1 MTRRHKCLAR
11 QIFIPPMKGHEMLA
25 TRTLDDLK
33 ARFSPSDRMPLVF
46 LGHGSPM
53 NAIEDT
59 SYSRAWSD
67 LGRSLP
73 RPKAILVVSAHWM
86 TRGTTLVDVSVVPRT
101 LHDFYGFPDEL
112 FAQRYPAR
120 GAPELA
126 REVTSLLASH
136 HAEEDDSWGL
146 DHGAWTVLK
155 FLYPEA
161 DVPVFQVSIDMS
173 RGLGH
178 QLEIG
183 RSLSALR
190 DRGVLIL
197 GSGNVVHN
205 LRAVEWGR
213 EVQPH
218 DFALE
223 FDQLFADKLTDRDFA
238 ALADR
243 EGLGALLQMAHP
255 SVDHYLPALTISGAS
270 DARDDLTF
278 MTDAIDL
285 AAVSMRSFV
294 FHARQSTV

>member
-1 MTRRHKCLAR
+1 MT
-11 QIFIPPMKGHEMLA
+11 A

-33 ARFSPSDRMPLVF
+33 QGLAPSDRMPVVF

-59 SYSRAWSD
+59 AYSRAWTE
-67 LGRSLP
+67 LGRTLP

-86 TRGTTLVDVSVVPRT
+86 TRGTTLVDVSAMPKSI
-101 LHDFYGFPDEL
+101 HDFYGFPDAL
-112 FAQRYPAR
+112 FAQRYPAQ
-120 GAPELA
+120 GAPEMA
-126 REVTSLLASH
+126 REVVSLLASH
-136 HAEEDDSWGL
+136 HAEEDDTWGL

-155 FLYPEA
+155 FLYPGA
-161 DVPVFQVSIDMS
+161 DVPVFQVSIDMG
-173 RGLGH
+173 RGLEH

-183 RSLSALR
+183 RTLSELR

-205 LRAVEWGR
+205 LGAMKWGQVAR
-213 EVQPH
+213 PH

-223 FDQLFADKLTDRDFA
+223 FDTLFADRLGDRDLA

-243 EGLGALLQMAHP
+243 QGLGPLLRMAHP
-255 SVDHYLPALTISGAS
+255 SVDHYMPALTIAGAS

-285 AAVSMRSFV
+285 ASISMRSFV
-294 FHARQSTV
+294 FHAR

>member
-1 MTRRHKCLAR
+1 MT
-11 QIFIPPMKGHEMLA
+11 A

-33 ARFSPSDRMPLVF
+33 QGLGPSDRMPVVF

-59 SYSRAWSD
+59 AYSRAWTE
-67 LGRSLP
+67 LGRALP

-86 TRGTTLVDVSVVPRT
+86 TRGTTLVDVSAMPKT
-101 LHDFYGFPDEL
+101 IHDFYGFPDAL
-112 FAQRYPAR
+112 FAQRYPAQ
-120 GAPELA
+120 GAPEMA
-126 REVTSLLASH
+126 REVVSLLASH
-136 HAEEDDSWGL
+136 HAEEDDTWGL

-155 FLYPEA
+155 FLYPGA
-161 DVPVFQVSIDMS
+161 DVPVFQVSIDMG
-173 RGLGH
+173 RGLEH

-183 RSLSALR
+183 RTLSELR

-205 LRAVEWGR
+205 LGAMKWGQVAR
-213 EVQPH
+213 PH

-223 FDQLFADKLTDRDFA
+223 FDTLFADRLGDRDLA

-243 EGLGALLQMAHP
+243 QGLGPLLRMAHP
-255 SVDHYLPALTISGAS
+255 SVDHYMPALTIAGAS

-285 AAVSMRSFV
+285 ASISMRSFV
-294 FHARQSTV
+294 FHAR

>member
-1 MTRRHKCLAR
+1 MHTVPETNDMT
-11 QIFIPPMKGHEMLA
+11 A

-33 ARFSPSDRMPLVF
+33 SLLSPSARMPLVF

-59 SYSRAWSD
+59 AYSRAWRD
-67 LGRSLP
+67 LGASLP

-86 TRGTTLVDVSVVPRT
+86 TKGTTLVDVSAMPRT
-101 LHDFYGFPDEL
+101 IHDFYGFPEPL
-112 FAQRYPAR
+112 YAEQYPAP
-120 GAPELA
+120 GDPGLA
-126 REVTSLLASH
+126 REVVSLLASH
-136 HAEEDDSWGL
+136 HGADDDTWGL

-155 FLYPEA
+155 FLYPDA
-161 DVPVFQVSIDMS
+161 DVPVFQVSIDMG
-173 RGLGH
+173 RGLDY

-183 RSLSALR
+183 RVLSELR

-205 LRAVEWGR
+205 LRTINWDRAAK
-213 EVQPH
+213 PF

-223 FDQLFADKLTDRDFA
+223 FDGLFADRLADRDFA

-243 EGLGALLQMAHP
+243 DGLGRLLEMAHP
-255 SVDHYLPALTISGAS
+255 SVDHYMPALTIAGAS
-270 DARDDLTF
+270 DAGDDLTF

-285 AAVSMRSFV
+285 GSISMRSFV
-294 FHARQSTV
+294 FHAR